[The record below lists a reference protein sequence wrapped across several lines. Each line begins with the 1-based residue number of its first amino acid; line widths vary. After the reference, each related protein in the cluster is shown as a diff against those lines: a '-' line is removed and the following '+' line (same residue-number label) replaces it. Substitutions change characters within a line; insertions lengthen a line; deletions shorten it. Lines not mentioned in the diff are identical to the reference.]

1 MLDIC
6 CGYQW
11 RRRKKIRMTTGRHRR
26 QGRRRAG
33 VPAPP
38 HVDNAARACSDSDG
52 IIDAIRQPLIVL
64 DEKLRVISANE
75 AFYRIFAVT
84 RGETV
89 GRHLVAIGDRRLDV
103 SALRDFLDLTQAKGA
118 LIEDYE
124 IEIELPALGRRV
136 LRLNGRPIRREPFA
150 TREILVTIDDVTER
164 QRAETML
171 KSAKWHAERANLG
184 KSRFLAGASHDLR
197 QPLQTLSLLRGT
209 LAKKIKDKKN
219 EEALKLVAMLNETAD
234 ALEGMLDTLL
244 DINQL
249 EAGMVQPEKVNFPI
263 NDLLEQLRIDFA
275 YHARVHGLLWRVVP
289 CGSSVWS
296 DPRLLGQM
304 IRNLLS
310 NAVKYTERGK
320 ILLGCR
326 RRGDKL
332 RIEVWDTGPGVPGG
346 ELQAIFEDFHQ
357 LDNPARERSRGLG
370 LGLGLG
376 LSIVQRLGN
385 LLGHTVDVHSRPGK
399 GSVFTVETQLGR
411 EQPGAPPRP
420 RRWGAVQNAAS
431 DPAILVVEDDPS
443 VRELLD
449 LLFRNEGYRTV
460 AAADGKQA
468 LALAR
473 GAIRPD
479 LVVADFGLPSG
490 LTGLQVI
497 AGVREAV
504 GREIPAVILTGDIS
518 TDTMRE
524 IARRGCV
531 ARNKPVKAE
540 ELTHFIRSLLT
551 EPWQPTVQARSPP
564 EADTKRDMLQPT
576 IFVVDDE
583 GSVRE
588 AMCGL
593 LQEEGWLV
601 EVYSS
606 GEAFLEAYDP
616 GREGCLVVDARMPR
630 ISGLELLE
638 RLKSAGSALPAI
650 MITGHADIRL
660 AVRAM
665 KAGAMAFLEKPV
677 QYDELV
683 VNIERA
689 MELTRNSVAH
699 SSLRA
704 AAARRIA
711 GLTSRERQVVEMVV
725 EGNPNKQIAYV
736 LGISQRTV
744 ETHRATAMKKVGA
757 RTLSELIHLTIAGS
771 MHDAL

>member
-1 MLDIC
+1 MAEKKEDLNDD
-6 CGYQW
+6 
-11 RRRKKIRMTTGRHRR
+11 RRRLRQSRR
-26 QGRRRAG
+26 SAA

-38 HVDNAARACSDSDG
+38 HVDNAERACSDSDG
-52 IIDAIRQPLIVL
+52 IINAIRQPLIVL
-64 DEKLRVISANE
+64 DEKLRVIFANQ
-75 AFYRIFAVT
+75 AFYRTFAVT

-89 GRHLVAIGDRRLDV
+89 GRQLVAIGDRRLDV
-103 SALRDFLDLTQAKGA
+103 SALRDFLDLTQAEGA
-118 LIEDYE
+118 VVEDYE
-124 IEIELPALGRRV
+124 IEIELPGLGRRV
-136 LRLNGRPIRREPFA
+136 LRLNGRQIRREPFA
-150 TREILVTIDDVTER
+150 TRGILVTIDDVTER

-171 KSAKWHAERANLG
+171 RSATWHAERANLG
-184 KSRFLAGASHDLR
+184 KSRFLAAASHDLR
-197 QPLQTLSLLRGT
+197 QPLQTLSLLRGV
-209 LAKKIKDKKN
+209 LAKKIKDKRN
-219 EEALKLVAMLNETAD
+219 EEALKLVATLNETAG
-234 ALEGMLDTLL
+234 ALQGMLDTLL

-249 EAGMVQPEKVNFPI
+249 EAGIVQPEKINFPV

-289 CGSSVWS
+289 CRSSVWS

-304 IRNLLS
+304 VRNLLS

-332 RIEVWDTGPGVPGG
+332 RIEVWDTGSGIPED
-346 ELQAIFEDFHQ
+346 ELRAIFEDFHQ
-357 LDNPARERSRGLG
+357 LDSPACER
-370 LGLGLG
+370 GLGLG

-385 LLGHTVDVHSRPGK
+385 LLGHAVDVHSRPGK
-399 GSVFTVETQLGR
+399 GSVFAIETPLAREGR
-411 EQPGAPPRP
+411 GASPRP
-420 RRWGAVQNAAS
+420 SRWDAVQNTAS

-449 LLFRNEGYRTV
+449 LLFRDEGYRTA

-473 GAIRPD
+473 TITPD
-479 LVVADFGLPSG
+479 LVVADYRLPNG

-504 GREIPAVILTGDIS
+504 SREIPAVILTGDVS

-524 IARRGCV
+524 IARRGC
-531 ARNKPVKAE
+531 AQRNKPVRAE
-540 ELTHFIRSLLT
+540 ELTHLVRFLLT
-551 EPWQPTVQARSPP
+551 QSLQPPVQARSQA
-564 EADTKRDMLQPT
+564 ELKTDMPQRT
-576 IFVVDDE
+576 VFVVDDE
-583 GSVRE
+583 GAVRE
-588 AMCGL
+588 AMRGL
-593 LQEEGWLV
+593 LQEEGWTV

-606 GEAFLEAYDP
+606 GEAFLEAYRP

-630 ISGLELLE
+630 MSGLELLE
-638 RLKSAGSALPAI
+638 RLKTTGGGPPAI
-650 MITGHADIRL
+650 MITGHADVRL

-683 VNIERA
+683 VNIGRA
-689 MELTRNSVAH
+689 LELTRNSAAL

-711 GLTSRERQVVEMVV
+711 SLTPRERQVVEMVV

-736 LGISQRTV
+736 IGISQRTV

-771 MHDAL
+771 THDT